1 VVPHLRGFAQGT
13 ANATGRRVNPMT
25 LSEAEKIVGRQ
36 PTWAIANMV
45 KALQMHPWLNT
56 EEEEARLY
64 AARLVLRNRRRG

>member
-1 VVPHLRGFAQGT
+1 
-13 ANATGRRVNPMT
+13 MT
-25 LSEAEKIVGRQ
+25 LAEAEKLVGRQ

-64 AARLVLRNRRRG
+64 AARLVLRNRRKTQ